1 MSGILNDEEDFR
13 LKPGDSLFC
22 LGTFCIIHFE
32 LYSFVTD
39 KVVKS
44 KSFYFVATKSTYET
58 SNCNHSE

>member
-1 MSGILNDEEDFR
+1 MSGMLNDKEDFR

-39 KVVKS
+39 KVVIS
-44 KSFYFVATKSTYET
+44 KPFYFVATKSTYET
-58 SNCNHSE
+58 SSYYYCK